1 MIFYALTKFVKL
13 FLVTFIGEKMNKLM
27 FATVVAFSMISG
39 LAIAQEYK
47 YQPSPN
53 KAEYYFAKYKDG
65 KNLNDLIDWVKNVE
79 KNILNKTPE
88 YENFEIVLLSP
99 YFHRDLTS
107 HDVIFVGLWP
117 NSTEQYK
124 GLDYWVKNGNDAM
137 SKIPV
142 VNHQIVDTWQ
152 WSVSVPEGEMGVAA
166 TRFSACKMKE
176 GVTGRAMFDAYM
188 DFAKAA
194 KLKGDNLG
202 RKMIFPTAGA
212 TEGVDY
218 DFVYLLYA
226 NTVAELGAG
235 SDNYWQNINGSAE
248 DQKLGELLD
257 GCFDYNTWI
266 ANKVR

>member
-1 MIFYALTKFVKL
+1 MVFYALTKFVKL

-235 SDNYWQNINGSAE
+235 SDNYCKISMVAPRIKNLVN
-248 DQKLGELLD
+248 
-257 GCFDYNTWI
+257 Y
-266 ANKVR
+266 

>member
-1 MIFYALTKFVKL
+1 MKKLYLGIACLSFLFTSGAL
-13 FLVTFIGEKMNKLM
+13 
-27 FATVVAFSMISG
+27 
-39 LAIAQEYK
+39 IAQDYK
-47 YQPSPN
+47 HQPKPN
-53 KAEYYFAKYKDG
+53 KAEYYFAKYKNG
-65 KNLNDLIDWVKNVE
+65 KDLSDLVDWVKTTE
-79 KNILNKTPE
+79 KKILNNTSE
-88 YENFEIVLLSP
+88 YENFEIVLLTP
-99 YFHRDLTS
+99 YFHNDLTS

-142 VNHQIVDTWQ
+142 INHQIIDAWQ
-152 WSVSVPEGEMGVAA
+152 WAVSVPEGEMGVAA

-194 KLKGDNLG
+194 KEKGDNLG
-202 RKMIFPTAGA
+202 RKMIFPTAGLA
-212 TEGVDY
+212 PGADF

-235 SDNYWQNINGSAE
+235 ADNYWANINGTPE
-248 DQKLGELLD
+248 DQKLGELLEN
-257 GCFDYNTWI
+257 CFDYNTWI